1 MRSDAHFRTTTSTS
15 VSIRMLAL
23 AAFGLLGAVGAH
35 ALVFGNGHRLGGNLH
50 GQLVDMLFGA
60 AALTA
65 LLVFAK
71 SLSGGRLC
79 ADGSALAAALSSSLP
94 SLRATILTS
103 CGWFAAIESCERAH
117 AMPILAIIPAV
128 LAVCAVLLGGAHLA
142 VRALRAARLLFAS
155 LDPSALSVAPHVCR
169 RIPSRL
175 HARSIAQRRHLFSRP
190 PPVTA

>member
-1 MRSDAHFRTTTSTS
+1 MRSEDRFRTATSTS
-15 VSIRMLAL
+15 VGIRVLAL

-35 ALVFGNGHRLGGNLH
+35 ALVFGNGHRLGGTLH
-50 GQLVDMLFGA
+50 GQLLELLFGA

-65 LLVFAK
+65 LVVFAK

-79 ADGSALAAALSSSLP
+79 ADGGALATALSSALP
-94 SLRATILTS
+94 SLRATIITS

-117 AMPILAIIPAV
+117 AMPILAIVPAIV
-128 LAVCAVLLGGAHLA
+128 AVCALLTGSAHLA
-142 VRALRAARLLFAS
+142 VRALRAARLFFAS
-155 LDPSALSVAPHVCR
+155 LQPTALSSTPHVRR
-169 RIPSRL
+169 RIQPRL